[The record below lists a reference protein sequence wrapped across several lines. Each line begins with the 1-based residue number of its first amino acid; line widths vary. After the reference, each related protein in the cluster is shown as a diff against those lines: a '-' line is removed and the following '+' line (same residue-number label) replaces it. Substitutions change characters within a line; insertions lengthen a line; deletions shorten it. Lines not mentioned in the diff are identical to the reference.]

1 MLDVLMATLGGL
13 AVALALGSAPVR
25 RLPLSEPLLALLLG
39 VLIGPYVLDLVRL
52 PADETVHILHVAA
65 RIGLAISLMAVA
77 LRFPLDRYLAN
88 VRPIVLLITVVLVA
102 MAAAGAGL
110 AAVILG
116 VPLGMAVLLGA
127 ALSPT
132 DPVLASSI
140 VSGAPAKEAL
150 PERLRVIISGES
162 AANDTLAFPLVFVAM
177 TAVAGHSL
185 VGGVLSALGR
195 VLVGA
200 VLGVTIGYVVGRLVL
215 VSEEHRDL
223 EQSAFLALTVT
234 LALFVLG
241 AVSLAGGEGVLGVL
255 AAGLTYNHKVSRAE
269 RSEEFEVQEAVNRFL
284 VLPVFTLLGLAL
296 PWTSWGGVGWAPL
309 IFTIA
314 VLLLRRLPWVVL
326 LHRPL
331 QLSKPDAT
339 FAGWFGPIGVAAL
352 FYLTEAREQV
362 VLNEL
367 AWLTGLMV
375 IAASTLVHGVTA
387 MPGRRMYTAAAGDR
401 PADRRTR
408 SAAK

>member
-13 AVALALGSAPVR
+13 AVAVALGSGVVR

-39 VLIGPYVLDLVRL
+39 VLIGPHVLDIVRL
-52 PADETVHILHVAA
+52 PPGEAEHILHVAA
-65 RIGLAISLMAVA
+65 RVALAISLMAVA

-88 VRPIVLLITVVLVA
+88 VRPIVLLITVVMVA

-116 VPLGMAVLLGA
+116 LPLAVAILLGA

-140 VSGAPAKEAL
+140 VSGEPAKKAL
-150 PERLRVIISGES
+150 PERLRTIISGES

-177 TAVAGHSL
+177 SAVAGDSL
-185 VGGVLSALGR
+185 VGGVASALGR
-195 VLVGA
+195 VVLGA
-200 VLGVTIGYVVGRLVL
+200 VLGIAIGDVVGRLVL
-215 VSEEHRDL
+215 VSEEHRDM

-241 AVSLAGGEGVLGVL
+241 TVSLARGEGILGVL
-255 AAGLTYNHKVSRAE
+255 AAGLAYNHRVSRAE

-296 PWTSWGGVGWAPL
+296 PWTSWGAVGWEPV

-314 VLLLRRLPWVVL
+314 VLLLRRLPWVLL

-362 VLNEL
+362 VLNEE
-367 AWLTGLMV
+367 AWLSGLMV
-375 IAASTLVHGVTA
+375 IVASTLVHGVTA
-387 MPGRRMYTAAAGDR
+387 LPGRRWYVAATGDR
-401 PADRRTR
+401 SADHPVSST
-408 SAAK
+408 A

>member
-1 MLDVLMATLGGL
+1 MATLGGL

-39 VLIGPYVLDLVRL
+39 VLLGPAVLDVVRL
-52 PADETVHILHVAA
+52 PPDETVHILHVAA
-65 RIGLAISLMAVA
+65 RIALAISLMAVA
-77 LRFPLDRYLAN
+77 LRFPLDTYLAH
-88 VRPIVLLITVVLVA
+88 VRPIVVLITVVLVV

-110 AAVILG
+110 AALILG
-116 VPLGMAVLLGA
+116 PPLGMAILLGA

-150 PERLRVIISGES
+150 PERLRAIISGES

-177 TAVAGHSL
+177 SAVVGNSL
-185 VGGVLSALGR
+185 VGGVASALGR
-195 VLVGA
+195 VVVGA
-200 VLGVTIGYVVGRLVL
+200 ALGVTIGFVVGRLVL
-215 VSEEHRDL
+215 ASEEHRDM

-241 AVSLAGGEGVLGVL
+241 AVSLAGGEGILGVL
-255 AAGLTYNHKVSRAE
+255 AAGLAYSHSVSRAD
-269 RSEEFEVQEAVNRFL
+269 RHEEFEVQEAVNRFL

-296 PWTSWGGVGWAPL
+296 PWTSWGAVGWEPL
-309 IFTIA
+309 VFTIA

-352 FYLTEAREQV
+352 FYLTEAREAV
-362 VLNEL
+362 ALNEL
-367 AWLTGLMV
+367 SWLTGLMV
-375 IAASTLVHGVTA
+375 IAASTLLHGATA
-387 MPGRRMYTAAAGDR
+387 LPGRRWYARAVVDGRPTDHTA
-401 PADRRTR
+401 R
-408 SAAK
+408 STESAR